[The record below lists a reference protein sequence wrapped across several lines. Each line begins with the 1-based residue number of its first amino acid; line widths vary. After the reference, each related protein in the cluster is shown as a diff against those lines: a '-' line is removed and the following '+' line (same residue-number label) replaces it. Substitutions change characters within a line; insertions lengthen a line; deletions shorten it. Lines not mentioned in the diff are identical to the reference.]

1 MDSLFTEGFP
11 EGRIDY
17 YVENDNR
24 SRTTKEED
32 RLLNLNI
39 HEIETSMRKAAEV
52 HKEVRSYL
60 QARIRPGMRYWDL
73 CCDIEDKV
81 RFLIGE
87 NGPLVLHFIVFH
99 PIGRNGF
106 SYRCLTQSYCC
117 SLHTK
122 SW

>member
-1 MDSLFTEGFP
+1 MFIHGFP
-11 EGRIDY
+11 EGKIEY
-17 YVENDNR
+17 YVEDNNR
-24 SRTTKEED
+24 NRTTKDET

-60 QARIRPGMRYWDL
+60 QAGIHPGMRYWDL

-87 NGPLVLHFIVFH
+87 NGPLVYHMIIFLI
-99 PIGRNGF
+99 
-106 SYRCLTQSYCC
+106 
-117 SLHTK
+117 
-122 SW
+122 